1 MACPNH
7 PERVSGLVG
16 CGRCGLGYCSD
27 CLVTVQ
33 GRPYCASCKDAQLR
47 DLAAGPTVE
56 LARPGSRFVAQL
68 VDTVVIMIGVVV
80 LTIVVTVTGA
90 KEAGGLILILGV
102 IVGVV
107 AYEGLMLS
115 QRGQTL
121 GKMATHIRVVSA
133 DGSPIG
139 AGQAWGRAVTRAVLG
154 YIPGVGLV
162 DALMVF
168 SQGRRTLHDHI
179 ASTRVVQAR

>member
-1 MACPNH
+1 
-7 PERVSGLVG
+7 
-16 CGRCGLGYCSD
+16 
-27 CLVTVQ
+27 
-33 GRPYCASCKDAQLR
+33 
-47 DLAAGPTVE
+47 
-56 LARPGSRFVAQL
+56 
-68 VDTVVIMIGVVV
+68 
-80 LTIVVTVTGA
+80 
-90 KEAGGLILILGV
+90 
-102 IVGVV
+102 
-107 AYEGLMLS
+107 
-115 QRGQTL
+115 
-121 GKMATHIRVVSA
+121 MATHIRVVSA